1 MTLGTG
7 TPFFEANESGIGRA
21 VVIGAAIASVIVWT
35 FVALAAMYAG
45 ESPGGSFAM
54 GAYAAFFGGPGFG
67 GMLGAV
73 IYIERQRAV
82 STKSARNV
90 APLAQDNHGLRREP
104 EAAGLEPWRE
114 DIQPKPAE
122 PVGSAR

>member
-1 MTLGTG
+1 MTLGTD

-45 ESPGGSFAM
+45 EGLGGSFAM

-90 APLAQDNHGLRREP
+90 APLVQDNHGLRREP

-114 DIQPKPAE
+114 EIQPKPAE